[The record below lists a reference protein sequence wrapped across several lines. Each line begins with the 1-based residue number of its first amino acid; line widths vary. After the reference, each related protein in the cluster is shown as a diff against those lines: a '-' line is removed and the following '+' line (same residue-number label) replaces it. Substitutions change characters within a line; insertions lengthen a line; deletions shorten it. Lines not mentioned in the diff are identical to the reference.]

1 MIRLVGVLI
10 WKDSTI
16 VQSERFKHT
25 NVIHDN
31 AIHAI
36 ESFRADDLDELV
48 ILNVSPNNQ
57 SFTTFA
63 KDLSRITQE
72 VRIPISAGGHV
83 TDPSDIE
90 LLLRCGVDKIVL
102 NTSIVENP
110 KFARE
115 MSNLYGSSTIVAS
128 VDVMNDPQRDTK
140 IVWTNQGK
148 KQTDLGLSD
157 WIQLAEEVGA
167 GEIFF
172 NSIDH
177 DGSRKG
183 YDLQSLRFIKNNSE
197 LPLIGFGGVGDWEHL
212 AEGLLAGCDAVAFAN
227 GLHYVEFAP
236 RKAKRYL
243 EESGFEVRKWG

>member
-1 MIRLVGVLI
+1 MIRLIGVLI

-16 VQSERFKHT
+16 VQSERFEHT
-25 NVIHDN
+25 NVIHDD

-48 ILNVSPNNQ
+48 ILNVSASNQ
-57 SFTTFA
+57 SLKAFA
-63 KDLSRITQE
+63 KDLNRITQE

-83 TDPSDIE
+83 SNPSDLE
-90 LLLRCGVDKIVL
+90 LLLRCGADKIVL
-102 NTSIVENP
+102 NTAIVEKPN
-110 KFARE
+110 FTRD
-115 MSNLYGSSTIVAS
+115 MSNFYGSSTIVAS
-128 VDVMNDPQRDTK
+128 VDVMNDPQSKNKT
-140 IVWTNQGK
+140 VWTNQGK

-157 WIQLAEEVGA
+157 WLQLVEEVGV
-167 GEIFF
+167 GEILF

-183 YDLQSLRFIKNNSE
+183 YDLQSLGFIKDNTE
-197 LPLIGFGGVGDWEHL
+197 LPLIGFGGVGHWEHL

-243 EESGFEVRKWG
+243 KENGFEVRKWG